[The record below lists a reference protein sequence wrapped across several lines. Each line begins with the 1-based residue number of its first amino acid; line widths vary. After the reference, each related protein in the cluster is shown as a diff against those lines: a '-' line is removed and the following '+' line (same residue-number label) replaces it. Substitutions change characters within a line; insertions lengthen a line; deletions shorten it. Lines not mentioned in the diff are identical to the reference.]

1 MAGIYCLYIAL
12 VVYAPIMLH
21 WNANKFV
28 LRRYNYA
35 PPCTHGHGCMDRRG
49 ETTCRLGGLRKKF
62 SGSLCTFQHTCD
74 IILSCTHSIHF
85 TTIFGLSLM
94 YYVLHLT
101 AILGGKGPP
110 NICLRGGGGGV
121 TAPSAPPAPL
131 LLMQSWSGSHTRA
144 DQSEHLTS
152 MLLPV
157 LDIIYYTDCVSC
169 VV

>member
-1 MAGIYCLYIAL
+1 MAGIYCLYVAL

-101 AILGGKGPP
+101 QFGGQRPP
-110 NICLRGGGGGV
+110 QYLLEGGGGDC
-121 TAPSAPPAPL
+121 PLCPPPAPL
-131 LLMQSWSGSHTRA
+131 PLMQSWSVGHTRA
-144 DQSEHLTS
+144 DQSEHLTA

-157 LDIIYYTDCVSC
+157 LDIKYDTDCVSS